1 LLRNSDFP
9 VNKSEEISA
18 KTARVVEML
27 AANKLAGVL
36 VSSQPNFS
44 WLTAGGANGVD
55 LSREVGNG
63 ALLIRN
69 DGKRF
74 VLANRIEMPRL
85 LSEELVGE
93 EFEPVE
99 FPWEEEKASPA
110 FLSTL
115 ALTLLGKGATLGSDV
130 GLGPGTVA
138 VEAAVARCRYQLTG
152 SEVERFRSLAS
163 DAAQAIGN
171 LARKLTPGETELEVA
186 RRVADALATHSI
198 RAVVNL
204 VAADERIQKYR
215 HPLPT
220 HRRWKKIIMI
230 VVCAQRGGMIA
241 SLTRIV
247 SSDAIPD
254 ELHRRTLAAAQV
266 NAQLMAATQ
275 PGSSGSDLY
284 QLAARAYAEAGFEN
298 EERLHHQGGATGYRT
313 RDWVAHPA
321 CSERVQVNQAFAW
334 NPSVTGTKV
343 EETCIAF
350 ADGLEVLTTTHD
362 WPQIP
367 VQVAGREYLSPD
379 ILVL

>member
-1 LLRNSDFP
+1 M
-9 VNKSEEISA
+9 NKSEEISA
-18 KTARVVEML
+18 KTARVVDLL
-27 AANKLAGVL
+27 AANKLGGVL

-44 WLTAGGANGVD
+44 WLTAGGMNGVD
-55 LSREVGNG
+55 LSREAGNG
-63 ALLIRN
+63 ALLVRN

-110 FLSTL
+110 FLPAL
-115 ALTLLGKGATLGSDV
+115 ALTLLGKDAALASDV

-138 VEAAVARCRYQLTG
+138 MEAAVARCRYQFTG
-152 SEVERFRSLAS
+152 SEIERFRLLAS
-163 DAAQAIGN
+163 DAAQAIGA
-171 LARKLTPGETELEVA
+171 LARKLTPGETEREVA
-186 RRVADALATHSI
+186 RRVADVLAAHNI

-215 HPLPT
+215 HPVPT
-220 HRRWKKIIMI
+220 DRRWKKTIMI

-247 SSDAIPD
+247 SSGSISD
-254 ELHRRTLAAAQV
+254 ELRRRTFAAAQV

-275 PGSSGSDLY
+275 PNVSGADLY
-284 QLAARAYAEAGFEN
+284 QLAARTYAEAGFEN
-298 EERLHHQGGATGYRT
+298 EERLHHQGGAAGYRT

-321 CSERVQVNQAFAW
+321 CTERVQVNQAFAW

-350 ADGLEVLTTTHD
+350 ADGVEVLTRTSD

-367 VQVAGREYLSPD
+367 VQVFGRKYLSPD